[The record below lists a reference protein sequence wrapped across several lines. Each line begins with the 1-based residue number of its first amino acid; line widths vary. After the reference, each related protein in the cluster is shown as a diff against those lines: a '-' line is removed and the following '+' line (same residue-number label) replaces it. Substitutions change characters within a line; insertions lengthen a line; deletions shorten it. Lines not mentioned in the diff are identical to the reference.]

1 MSQHDPEQLT
11 APVPKRL
18 REPPSYFHEP
28 VVHQQ
33 VSALPFDKLH
43 WTDFERLVLRVAEAE
58 PGVGSCRVY
67 GSAGEKQDGIDL
79 LVLFES
85 GDVACVQCKKV
96 AAFGPKD
103 VWKAVKEFESGSW
116 AKEAV
121 SFTLCVATALTS
133 TAVTRA
139 IVQAHKQLAKRGIQ
153 FEVWDASPSTG
164 LNRKLKVLP
173 DIVEEFFGPEVA
185 KLFNGLTTT
194 GRTDAEKAAVSDQLR
209 LVLSAC
215 LAPPSSE
222 GFGPL
227 AQAAR
232 PDVDG
237 QLCTVTAGPDLRT
250 IVVHGEEGTGKSTA
264 VRAWLREPRPDA
276 RWVVYASAAEVVE
289 HARSIDELKT
299 WLLASRLGIDPKSA
313 ARMQRRCVREPDL
326 IVIDG
331 LNERSEPAYWA
342 NLLASSALP
351 SASGTQLLVI
361 TRTEHLQRMRH
372 AAMDSGELGQESA
385 LRVDEVVVPDFSEG
399 QVRALLEG
407 LGENVQHV
415 PHYLRRPRLLQLA
428 ARHLGRLRTLSAV
441 TYATLQLL
449 ELQSLSPSP
458 ETFLNDLSDVV
469 SREAA
474 RANLPAGIAPFME
487 QLAVAQRSTNF
498 RLDDWIEDSEERVW
512 LVIGLWLR
520 ERLMTCDAHDIDSFV
535 ESIEQQLGSSQFDAR
550 ATILEYA
557 TTATLLDD
565 RTSRSMRLALMDR
578 WLSCRNR
585 VRSPFGPLGKLLGL
599 APDDVLDGI
608 ERALDADGT
617 ESSLLVDILLDALEG
632 SSKLAVLRRVSSWLG
647 LTPVIVDQFGS
658 KEPGDLSEEVGQALM
673 HGWPVKAAPRS
684 SSNLRTVALHLL
696 LARPDLFDPNA
707 ITSAVASV
715 ALNSSHRDDELLMWA
730 LRRDARSHRRV
741 FDRLASLTTLR
752 ASTAEELDRLC
763 HGTYS
768 EATAKEKQA
777 QQGNSWRIWYL
788 ELQRQALDPS
798 WVPDLNDT
806 RLHKFTADPEMSAP
820 PHERS
825 LQEHAFVE
833 CMGALALHRPASL
846 RAIASTLVQQ
856 YIESEILAPP
866 VLRLLADL
874 AQVLSQQDLA
884 LLRQRARDLAAKVPS
899 GDDHARNAVASITQI
914 ILHHLSPWRR
924 LLVLARFTPERALM
938 AELVDIVNPDAD
950 QATWLTKQ
958 LLRHPGD
965 ARRIAFMLMR
975 CQTLRTEAIEAVKDW
990 LGRADVAGMSNHVL
1004 QNTLLLA
1011 WRVGAHDF
1019 VKKNASSSD
1028 PEHQRIADSL
1038 ASMQVVTDPN
1048 SRMLDL
1054 ILRASPDHW
1063 AVWCRRRAIGQ
1074 LKSEAVAN
1082 ALSFVSGV
1090 DGSLTNVV
1098 KRLVDANETT
1108 QNVEEPSSARE
1119 AELSTRLLSLREAR
1133 GWRFWFRGKGM
1144 KYWATVIPEHV
1155 QIWLDATDEQVVG
1168 SFDVFAGWAEAANE
1182 TLHPQRRELIERR
1195 WRLECRAQRHANS
1208 GCLRKSVVDAFT
1220 LPARESGALWDEI
1233 LETVRDDA
1241 ELLRVVT
1248 AALKGDCASWL
1259 RKCIDADRKSTHG
1272 FRRARAE
1279 IIAGMAGLSSHP
1291 VERRVQLGGWL
1302 AASREFALE
1311 VERSHKW
1318 ASTWYRRFRLTSQ
1331 ASVRVG
1337 AWLNLTTLADVR
1349 FLEVVHD
1356 EKLDYT
1362 ESSRFYERAHMPT
1375 LRRAVERKQQEMAK
1389 SLLGVPLP
1397 SGNVGWLSTMRR
1409 SV

>member
-1 MSQHDPEQLT
+1 MPQHYAEALT

-18 REPPSYFHEP
+18 REPPSYFHKP
-28 VVHQQ
+28 PVHQQ
-33 VSALPFDKLH
+33 VSALPFDELP
-43 WTDFERLVLRVAEAE
+43 WPDFERLVLRVTEAEA
-58 PGVGSCRVY
+58 GVQTCRIY
-67 GSAGEKQDGIDL
+67 GSPGQKQHGIDL
-79 LVLFES
+79 LVILES
-85 GDVACVQCKKV
+85 GQVECVQCKKV
-96 AAFGPKD
+96 LEFGPQD
-103 VWKAVKEFESGSW
+103 VRKAVEKFESGPW
-116 AKEAV
+116 ATKAI
-121 SFTLCVATALTS
+121 SFTLCVTKALTS
-133 TAVTRA
+133 AQVTRA
-139 IVQAHKQLAKRGIQ
+139 IQEASTRLAQRGVK
-153 FEVWDASPSTG
+153 FRVWDASASAG
-164 LNRKLKVLP
+164 LNRKLKALP
-173 DIVEEFFGPEVA
+173 DIVEEFFGPGWVE
-185 KLFNGLTTT
+185 LFNGIDATSRT
-194 GRTDAEKAAVSDQLR
+194 GAEKAGISEKLR
-209 LVLSAC
+209 LVLSDVLSCVA
-215 LAPPSSE
+215 SE

-227 AQAAR
+227 AQATR
-232 PDVDG
+232 PDVDR

-250 IVVHGEEGTGKSTA
+250 IIVHGEEGTGKSTA
-264 VRAWLREPRPDA
+264 VRAWLREPRPHA
-276 RWVVYASAAEVVE
+276 RWVLYASAAEVVE

-313 ARMQRRCVREPDL
+313 ARMQRRCAREPDL

-342 NLLASSALP
+342 NLLASSSLP

-361 TRTEHLQRMRH
+361 TRTEHLQRMRY

-399 QVRALLEG
+399 QVRALLKG

-458 ETFLNDLSDVV
+458 DTFLDDLSDVV

-487 QLAVAQRSTNF
+487 QLALAQRSTNF
-498 RLDDWIEDSEERVW
+498 RLDDWIEDSEERAW

-520 ERLMTCDAHDIDSFV
+520 ERLMTSDAHDIDGFV

-557 TTATLLDD
+557 TTASLLDD
-565 RTSRSMRLALMDR
+565 RTSRAMRLALIDR
-578 WLSCRNR
+578 WLNCRNR
-585 VRSPFGPLGKLLGL
+585 VCSPFGPLGKLLVF

-608 ERALDADGT
+608 ERALDDSV
-617 ESSLLVDILLDALEG
+617 ERDLVVDILIEALEG
-632 SSKLAVLRRVSSWLG
+632 ASRVGVSRRVSMWLG
-647 LTPVIVDQFGS
+647 LTPVTVDRFGS
-658 KEPGDLSEEVGQALM
+658 GQSEDLSEEVQLAIML
-673 HGWPVKAAPRS
+673 GWPVKSAPRS
-684 SSNLRTVALHLL
+684 SSNPRTVALHLL
-696 LARPDLFDPNA
+696 LARPELFDRNA

-715 ALNSSHRDDELLMWA
+715 AMNASHCDDELLMWA
-730 LRRDARSHRRV
+730 LRRDDRNHGQVFEKLSSPTPRR
-741 FDRLASLTTLR
+741 TTTVR
-752 ASTAEELDRLC
+752 ELDRLR
-763 HGTYS
+763 HGAYPDA
-768 EATAKEKQA
+768 ATEEKLGL
-777 QQGNSWRIWYL
+777 QGRSSRIWYL
-788 ELQRQALDPS
+788 ELQRLALNPT
-798 WVPDLNDT
+798 WAPHANDA
-806 RLHKFTADPEMSAP
+806 RLQKFADDSGIGALQ
-820 PHERS
+820 RGQT
-825 LQEHAFVE
+825 LQEHAFIE
-833 CMGALALHRPASL
+833 CRAALALHRPVWL
-846 RAIASTLVQQ
+846 RAIATALVRQ
-856 YIESEILAPP
+856 YVESEILDPP

-874 AQVLSQQDLA
+874 AQVLSQSDLA
-884 LLRQRARDLAAKVPS
+884 LLRQRARDLTVKVRS
-899 GDDHARNAVASITQI
+899 KDDHARNAVTSITQI
-914 ILHHLSPWRR
+914 VLHHLSPWRR
-924 LLVLARFTPERALM
+924 LLILARFMPEGALT
-938 AELVDIVNPDAD
+938 ADLVDIVNPDAD
-950 QATWLTKQ
+950 QVRWLAKQ
-958 LLRHPGD
+958 LLRRPD
-965 ARRIAFMLMR
+965 NARRIAFMLMR
-975 CQTLRTEAIEAVKDW
+975 CQPLRTEAIEAVKGW
-990 LGRADVAGMSNHVL
+990 LGRADVAAMSNHVL
-1004 QNTLLLA
+1004 KNTLILA
-1011 WRVGAHDF
+1011 WRVGADDF
-1019 VKKNASSSD
+1019 IKKNASSSD

-1119 AELSTRLLSLREAR
+1119 AELSTRLLSLREAS

-1144 KYWATVIPEHV
+1144 KYWATVIPKHV

-1168 SFDVFAGWAEAANE
+1168 SFEVFAGWAEAANE

-1208 GCLRKSVVDAFT
+1208 GFLRKSVVDAFT

-1259 RKCIDADRKSTHG
+1259 RTCIDADRKSTHG

-1279 IIAGMAGLSSHP
+1279 VIAGMAGLSSHP

-1318 ASTWYRRFRLTSQ
+1318 ATTWYRRFRLTSQ

-1362 ESSRFYERAHMPT
+1362 ECSRFYERAHMPT